1 MDWKSSPAAIDSI
14 FKFHAKCVTDYLFV
28 FNHGNEVVEE
38 YAK

>member
-1 MDWKSSPAAIDSI
+1 MDREGSSAAIDCI

>member
-1 MDWKSSPAAIDSI
+1 MDWKSSSAAIDRI
-14 FKFHAKCVTDYLFV
+14 FKFHSKCVTDHLFV